1 MGKKKKQKRN
11 TRVVSL
17 LLAGILFSESFFV
30 QNGFSIT
37 TRAAE
42 VFGTEA
48 QENVPEELIPSKPPE
63 ESEIRN
69 CRKNLRGRNNRITR

>member
-1 MGKKKKQKRN
+1 MNRRTKQKGKRA
-11 TRVVSL
+11 VVSL

-42 VFGTEA
+42 MFGTET
-48 QENVPEELIPSKPPE
+48 QENVSEQLRPSETPEEPE
-63 ESEIRN
+63 NPELSEQPEQPEQPE
-69 CRKNLRGRNNRITR
+69 